1 MQNMNKIEQNKIQ
14 ITLVESQYDD
24 IVFSEIY
31 QLINPTLKKKTI
43 EKALISFLKKS
54 SDEVLEMFFGDDLE
68 EAKKL
73 AKKRVPRAKKPTRKR
88 TIKKEVVENKP
99 QLKDVISD
107 EKEEIEELVQGVM
120 EEVSPTE
127 SAQEEEIVTTEVVM
141 ETPEIEVKKDDISSD
156 QEIWNILKSSNTG
169 SSTTKEKKGKK
180 KESVFKETKKK
191 DEKSKLKEVSEE
203 QLKLNKEKFLTE
215 MEMEIEERKRI
226 SKEKRIASDKEM
238 EEFFARLRRERKE
251 NKGK

>member
-1 MQNMNKIEQNKIQ
+1 MPVRIQ
-14 ITLVESQYDD
+14 IDVKNNTHEEKT
-24 IVFSEIY
+24 FNNIY
-31 QLINPTLKKKTI
+31 ELIPKRKKKEVLQKALIFFLKNGNENTLKK
-43 EKALISFLKKS
+43 LL
-54 SDEVLEMFFGDDLE
+54 GDKLE
-68 EAKKL
+68 EVKEVARGKAPKIQKVFKKEVKTETRLSIKETFKKL
-73 AKKRVPRAKKPTRKR
+73 YSDGKLGKLNEKEELGMIDSVREIDEPTRKR
-88 TIKKEVVENKP
+88 MIKKEVVENKP
-99 QLKDVISD
+99 PINDV
-107 EKEEIEELVQGVM
+107 
-120 EEVSPTE
+120 T
-127 SAQEEEIVTTEVVM
+127 
-141 ETPEIEVKKDDISSD
+141 SSG
-156 QEIWNILKSSNTG
+156 QVIWNILKSSNTS